1 MKKERIADWP
11 RNILREMKS
20 LETRSALD
28 KLLSMDYINFRNKN
42 ESGEMYVKR
51 GGCGEIRQ
59 LNSYEERLLRF
70 AG

>member
-1 MKKERIADWP
+1 
-11 RNILREMKS
+11 MKS

-59 LNSYEERLLRF
+59 LNSCEDRLLRF